1 MSLIVVLGAP
11 ALTLPAGRSG
21 DLADPPYF
29 RCCVRTAFAA
39 APASTRHNR
48 AATTEGRETRRAALR
63 SIRAAHGSDGAPGA
77 HSVRK
82 RCSQN
87 GGRTFVRLIP
97 RADGF
102 DLATAR
108 VALRTARGQNLTLVA
123 TIHLGE
129 RRYFEELQADLERHD
144 TVLYELVIGK
154 EYTQAARGS
163 MRRLEARVEPSPAQV
178 LFSRKYGLEHQ
189 LEVMRMED
197 RDAWFIADLDRDEM
211 LALREQ
217 SLAQLSRHYVRG
229 VENPAWIQA
238 ATALRCA
245 LLCVNGPHPFHFLAY
260 PSTYARTHACSHA
273 RVHKRTIAHTHTHTS
288 RDAMEQW
295 FQSGGGGSQAE
306 VKWRTSLYL
315 AAVVAAF
322 LPCPEVWGLIISW
335 LLRSSYTGLAVLII
349 S

>member
-21 DLADPPYF
+21 DLAAPPYF

-144 TVLYELVIGK
+144 TVLYELVVGK
-154 EYTQAARGS
+154 ECTQAAQGS

-178 LFSRKYGLEHQ
+178 FFSRKYGLEHQ

-217 SLAQLSRHYVRG
+217 SLAQLSRQYVRG
-229 VENPAWIQA
+229 VQNTAWIQA
-238 ATALRCA
+238 ATALRYA
-245 LLCVNGPHPFHFLAY
+245 LLCVNGPHPFHFLVY
-260 PSTYARTHACSHA
+260 PSTYTRTHACSHA
-273 RVHKRTIAHTHTHTS
+273 RVHKRTIAHTHQS
-288 RDAMEQW
+288 RRD
-295 FQSGGGGSQAE
+295 G
-306 VKWRTSLYL
+306 
-315 AAVVAAF
+315 AVVPEWGAGLASRNQVAHVTVPRCCSGCISP
-322 LPCPEVWGLIISW
+322 LPRSVGSHHLVAPPLIIHWSCRAHHI
-335 LLRSSYTGLAVLII
+335 LK
-349 S
+349 